1 MRRNG
6 WTLILAGVLGAL
18 FFWLTDPRYGYAKL
32 WSGSVNPI
40 DASNE
45 AFFGTVVG
53 VVCSVALLLIGV
65 WLMRRKTL

>member
-6 WTLILAGVLGAL
+6 WTLILAGLLGVL
-18 FFWLTDPRYGYAKL
+18 FFWLTDPRYGYAKV
-32 WSGSVNPI
+32 WGSSGNPI

-45 AFFGTVVG
+45 AFYGTVVG
-53 VVCSVALLLIGV
+53 VLCSVILLFIGV